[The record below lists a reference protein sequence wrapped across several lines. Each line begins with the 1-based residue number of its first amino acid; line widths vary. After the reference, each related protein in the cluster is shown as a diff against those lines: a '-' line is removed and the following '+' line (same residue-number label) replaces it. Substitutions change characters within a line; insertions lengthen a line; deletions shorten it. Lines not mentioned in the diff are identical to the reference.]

1 MYLISLDQHISENLV
16 GAKGYHLGIMR
27 AAGFPVPEGFVVKS
41 NAFEDFHLAE
51 KTPDQGFRQE
61 LKDHLANINAN
72 AYMVRSSAIGEDGAE
87 TSFAGQLDSFICIA
101 DEEEVI
107 LENIIRCWSS
117 YNKENVAVYGAH
129 KGKELAGM
137 AVVVQKLIDPDYA
150 GVIFTRSHLKEGEML
165 AEYVVGH
172 GEALVSGQ
180 VNPESVHYSISE
192 KNMDTEVPFN
202 LLKGFEIARR
212 LELFYGHPLD
222 VEWAVKDNA
231 FYVVQARPITTRV
244 KETPQFWSNT
254 NVNENYPDPI
264 SPLLYSIARDSYY
277 HYFKNLSKLFQVK
290 EETIRSLEGAYS
302 NIIGVWG
309 CHMYYNMSS
318 IHEIISQSPFSETL
332 MKSFDN
338 FVGYTADQAHQPKR
352 ATLKNKIRF
361 VRDFIRFNF
370 FLEKNI
376 TYFEKLAD
384 NYSTEAKNAVSL
396 SELKKAFHGFIEIR
410 MHSWY
415 KASLADFF
423 AMISHGV
430 LGAYCKL
437 FYKEEG
443 IAVHNKLIQAIPD
456 LISSKPII
464 DTHHIKLKIREHKEL
479 YKQFQRLD
487 AKDFYLFLQ
496 TNREYSQV
504 YQLVEDYLENWGYRC
519 SGELM
524 LTHDNYTENPALFIA
539 LLQQYDKL
547 PDKDP
552 EALIHEKFK
561 ERKDV
566 IRDFRKKIFSKYHL
580 LFPISLFH
588 IGVLNLLI
596 KLASNGISSRER
608 ARLKQA
614 LLYFRFKQVIQK
626 IGNTFVRQKQL
637 KAPDDV
643 LFLRYQE
650 IAESLSSSE
659 MLPENLSH
667 RVEARKFE
675 FETQSKLTY
684 PDDFQTFMG
693 SYPSPENVISKHT
706 NDSGSE
712 GDITGLSACG
722 GLVKGRAMVLESVLE
737 ADKLKKGDIL
747 VTRQTDPGWVVVF
760 PLISGL
766 IVERGG
772 MLSHGAI
779 VSREFGIPAIVGVHK
794 ATSRLKDG
802 DQILLNANTGS
813 ITILDEG
820 TTDLS

>member
-1 MYLISLDQHISENLV
+1 MYLISLDQHISENSV
-16 GAKGYHLGIMR
+16 GAKGYHLSVMK
-27 AAGFPVPEGFVVKS
+27 AAGFPVPEGFVIMS
-41 NAFEDFHLAE
+41 NAFNDFYLAE
-51 KTPDQGFRQE
+51 KEPDSTFKKE
-61 LKDHLANINAN
+61 LNEQLSKVGAAT
-72 AYMVRSSAIGEDGAE
+72 YMVRSSAIGEDGSE
-87 TSFAGQLDSFICIA
+87 TSFAGQLDSFISKA
-101 DEEEVI
+101 DGEAI
-107 LENIIRCWSS
+107 LTHIRRCWQS
-117 YNKENVAVYGAH
+117 YNKENVAIYGAH

-150 GVIFTRSHLKEGEML
+150 GVIFTRSHLREGQML
-165 AEYVVGH
+165 AEYVSGH

-180 VNPESVHYSISE
+180 VNPDSVHYSIAKKS
-192 KNMDTEVPFN
+192 MDTEAPFN
-202 LLKGFEIARR
+202 LLSGFKTARQ

-222 VEWAVKDNA
+222 VEWAVKDNQ
-231 FYVVQARPITTRV
+231 FYVVQSRPITTKV
-244 KETPQFWSNT
+244 KESPQFWSNT

-290 EETIRSLEGAYS
+290 EDTVRSLEGAYS

-338 FVGYTADQAHQPKR
+338 FVGYTADQAHQPKK

-370 FLEKNI
+370 FLEKNVS
-376 TYFEKLAD
+376 YFENLV
-384 NYSTEAKNAVSL
+384 NTYSSSAKKAISL
-396 SELKKAFHGFIEIR
+396 NELKKAFHGFIEIR

-415 KASLADFF
+415 RASLADFF
-423 AMISHGV
+423 AMISHGI

-443 IAVHNKLIQAIPD
+443 IAIHNKLIQAIPN
-456 LISSKPII
+456 LISSQPII
-464 DTHHIKLKIREHKEL
+464 DTHRIKLKIREHRSL
-479 YKQFQRLD
+479 YEKFQQLNPC
-487 AKDFYLFLQ
+487 DFYLFLQ
-496 TNREYSQV
+496 TSSNDTEV
-504 YQLVEDYLENWGYRC
+504 YELVQDYLENWGYRC

-524 LTHDNYTENPALFIA
+524 LTHDNYTENPSLFIA

-547 PDKDP
+547 PDTDP
-552 EALIHEKFK
+552 AALIHEKYE
-561 ERKDV
+561 ERKKV
-566 IRDFRKKIFSKYHL
+566 IRDFRKKIFSNYHI
-580 LFPISLFH
+580 LFPVSLLH
-588 IGVLNLLI
+588 IGLLNLLI

-626 IGNTFVRQKQL
+626 IGKTFVRQKQL
-637 KAPDDV
+637 KDPEDI
-643 LFLRYQE
+643 LFMKYQE
-650 IAESLSSSE
+650 IAESLSSSD
-659 MLPENLSH
+659 MLPEHLKK
-667 RVEARKFE
+667 RVEARKSE
-675 FETQSKLTY
+675 FEVQGKLIY

-693 SYPSPENVISKHT
+693 SYPLPEYVISNH
-706 NDSGSE
+706 DDHSE
-712 GDITGLSACG
+712 DENAISGLSACG
-722 GLVKGRAMVLESVLE
+722 GIIEGRAMVLESVLE

-802 DQILLNANTGS
+802 DHILLNANTGR

-820 TTDLS
+820 TTALS